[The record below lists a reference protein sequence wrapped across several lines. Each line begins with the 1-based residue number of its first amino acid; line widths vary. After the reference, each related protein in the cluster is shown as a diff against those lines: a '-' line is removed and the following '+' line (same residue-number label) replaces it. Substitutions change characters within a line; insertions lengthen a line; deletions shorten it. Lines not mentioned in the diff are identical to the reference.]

1 MRQEKEIKIENK
13 TFKIKEVPPMEAQK
27 YKLIELNAKRYRVS
41 QMDVFDNR
49 RICMTYP
56 LNLIPKVGEYKEN
69 EDMFRLLMKYVEVD
83 INGTWVKLDNDELI
97 RQNVSAMACFEL
109 EKEVIDL
116 TTGFFSS
123 GKLQDYTRDIVDL
136 VLRNVITTLMNSLEQ
151 SSPVEE
157 QV

>member
-1 MRQEKEIKIENK
+1 
-13 TFKIKEVPPMEAQK
+13 
-27 YKLIELNAKRYRVS
+27 
-41 QMDVFDNR
+41 
-49 RICMTYP
+49 
-56 LNLIPKVGEYKEN
+56 
-69 EDMFRLLMKYVEVD
+69 MFRLLMKYVEVD

-151 SSPVEE
+151 SSPAEE

>member
-1 MRQEKEIKIENK
+1 MRQEKEIKLDNK

-27 YKLIELNAKRYRVS
+27 YKLIELNAKRYRIS
-41 QMDVFDNR
+41 ELDVFDNLR
-49 RICMTYP
+49 LCTTYP
-56 LNLIPKVGEYKEN
+56 LNLIPKIGEYKEI

-97 RQNVSAMACFEL
+97 RQHVPPMACFEL

-151 SSPVEE
+151 SSPAEE